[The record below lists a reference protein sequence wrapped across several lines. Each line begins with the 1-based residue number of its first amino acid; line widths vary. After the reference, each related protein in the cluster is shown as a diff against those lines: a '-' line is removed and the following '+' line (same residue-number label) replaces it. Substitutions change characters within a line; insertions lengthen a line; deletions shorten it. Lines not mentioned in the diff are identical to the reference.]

1 MRFWSSRSLLGLASL
16 ALVSSPAAAQ
26 APIQLFPQPSGNT
39 ASPSAQPA
47 PQAAPQGGFVFTPPE
62 EGATQPAAKP
72 SSGIVVEQLGAAPV
86 GIVGGILDPG
96 EGGLG
101 VDLWQGLPMATAQHL
116 LAGLPVPAAQPAAWD
131 LLRRALLSAARAPE
145 GVADDKTA
153 SLPELRLDL
162 LGRMGDLDDLE
173 ALATAD
179 NAVIKD
185 PALSKAWAGAL
196 LRGGRVEPVC
206 KASADRDPSGASVF
220 WQQVAALCS
229 FHAGNTSD
237 ASLSVDLLRE
247 QAPDDKAFFALAD
260 MLSGLSSAKK
270 LPAMPEGGFTPVQL
284 AMIAEAGL
292 AWPAPD
298 GNTDLGYDAGLVATR
313 ATPVELRIAAAERL
327 VAAGAAKDEVLTA
340 LYAGPAFTDA
350 EKQGALGAAKQGQNS
365 PLLRAKLYQA
375 AVAQNVPAARAEVV
389 GRALDLAPAP
399 AVGAV
404 WAKLLDPQRDTAWV
418 APGVVAALAG
428 ADEMQPVQ
436 GWYEL
441 ASGVDPVSAR
451 RMWPLAM
458 AAGVPSAPAADLAAW
473 VSEKP
478 DNAAQSLAFLK
489 ALGIAVDAPWSEL
502 AAIPK
507 MATPAG
513 VNPAIFYALDGA
525 SAAGRRGETVLLA
538 MTALGND
545 GANRGSPLILAK
557 AVEALSRVGLDAPAR
572 QLAVEL
578 IAASPRL

>member
-1 MRFWSSRSLLGLASL
+1 MRFWSSRYLPGLALL

-26 APIQLFPQPSGNT
+26 APIQLFPQPSGTT
-39 ASPSAQPA
+39 AAPSAQPA

-62 EGATQPAAKP
+62 EGSQPAAKP
-72 SSGIVVEQLGAAPV
+72 SSGIVVEQLGAAPA

-101 VDLWQGLPMATAQHL
+101 VDLWQGVPMATAQHL
-116 LAGLPVPAAQPAAWD
+116 LAGLSVPGQQPAAWD

-145 GVADDKTA
+145 GAADDKTA

-162 LGRMGDLDDLE
+162 LGRMGDLDDLQ
-173 ALATAD
+173 ALAASD
-179 NAVIKD
+179 AAVIKD
-185 PALSKAWAGAL
+185 PALSKVWAGAM
-196 LRGGRVEPVC
+196 LRGGRTDDVC
-206 KASADRDPSGASVF
+206 KVSADRDPSSASVF
-220 WQQVAALCS
+220 WQQVAALCA
-229 FHAGNTSD
+229 FYAGNGSD

-247 QAPDDKAFFALAD
+247 QAPDDKTFFALAD
-260 MLSGLSSAKK
+260 MLSGLSSSKK
-270 LPAMPEGGFTPVQL
+270 PPPAPEGGFSPVHL

-292 AWPAPD
+292 AWPAPA
-298 GNTDLGYDAGLVATR
+298 GATDLGYQAGLLVVKP
-313 ATPVELRIAAAERL
+313 TPVELRIAAAERL
-327 VAAGAAKDEVLTA
+327 VAAGAIRGDVLTG
-340 LYAGPAFTDA
+340 LYAEPSFTDA
-350 EKQGALGAAKQGQNS
+350 EKHGALGAAKQGQNT
-365 PLLRAKLYQA
+365 PMLRALLYQA
-375 AVAQNVPAARAEVV
+375 ASAQSVPAARTEVV

-418 APGVVAALAG
+418 APAAVAALASAG
-428 ADEMQPVQ
+428 EMQPVQ

-441 ASGVDPVSAR
+441 ASGVDPASAR
-451 RMWPLAM
+451 QMWPLAM
-458 AAGVPSAPAADLAAW
+458 AAGIPSVPAGDLSAW

-489 ALGIAVDAPWSEL
+489 ALGVPVKAPWSEL

-507 MATPAG
+507 MTAPAG
-513 VNPAIFYALDGA
+513 VNPAIFYALDEA

-538 MTALGND
+538 VTALGND

-572 QLAVEL
+572 QMAVEL
-578 IAASPRL
+578 IAAQPRL

>member
-1 MRFWSSRSLLGLASL
+1 MRFWSSRYLPGLALL

-26 APIQLFPQPSGNT
+26 APIQLFPQSSGNT

-47 PQAAPQGGFVFTPPE
+47 QQAAPQGGFVFTPPE
-62 EGATQPAAKP
+62 EGSQPAAKP
-72 SSGIVVEQLGAAPV
+72 SSGITVEQLGAAPA

-101 VDLWQGLPMATAQHL
+101 VDLWQGVPMATTQHL
-116 LAGLPVPAAQPAAWD
+116 LAGLSVPGEEPAAWD
-131 LLRRALLSAARAPE
+131 LLRRTLLSAARAPE
-145 GVADDKTA
+145 GAADDKVA

-162 LGRMGDLDDLE
+162 LGRMGDLDDLQTLV
-173 ALATAD
+173 ASDA
-179 NAVIKD
+179 AVIQD
-185 PALSKAWAGAL
+185 PALSKVWAGAM
-196 LRGGRVEPVC
+196 LRGGRTDDVC
-206 KASADRDPSGASVF
+206 KVSVDRDPSSASIF
-220 WQQVAALCS
+220 WQQVAALCA
-229 FHAGNTSD
+229 FHAGNASD

-260 MLSGLSSAKK
+260 MLSGLSPSKK
-270 LPAMPEGGFTPVQL
+270 PPAAPEGGFSPVHL

-292 AWPAPD
+292 AWPAPAD
-298 GNTDLGYDAGLVATR
+298 VSDLGYDAGLLAVK

-327 VAAGAAKDEVLTA
+327 VAAGAAKDEVLAA
-340 LYAGPAFTDA
+340 LYAEPSFTDA
-350 EKQGALGAAKQGQNS
+350 EKHGALGAAKQG
-365 PLLRAKLYQA
+365 PATPMLRALLYQA
-375 AVAQNVPAARAEVV
+375 AMAQTVPAARAEVV

-404 WAKLLDPQRDTAWV
+404 WAKLLEPQRDTAWV
-418 APGVVAALAG
+418 APAVVAALASAG
-428 ADEMQPVQ
+428 EMQPVQ

-441 ASGVDPVSAR
+441 ASGVDPASAR

-458 AAGVPSAPAADLAAW
+458 AAGIPSVPAADLPGW

-489 ALGIAVDAPWSEL
+489 ALGVPVKAPWSEL

-507 MATPAG
+507 MVTPAG
-513 VNPAIFYALDGA
+513 VNPAIFYALDEA

-538 MTALGND
+538 VTALGND

-578 IAASPRL
+578 IAAQPRL